1 MYALCGRKGNPMANQ
16 LRAIVFV
23 AQNGGAG
30 KTTLAAMLAVAA
42 AQSGEKVLA
51 IDVDPQGSLSAWGN
65 RRNGNGQTGECLVV
79 DRLAADHMRLGDCA
93 GAARQA
99 IARIQQ

>member
-1 MYALCGRKGNPMANQ
+1 MGQCLVGKPGATNGALRIDGLDGLDRMYALCGRKGNPMANQ

-51 IDVDPQGSLSAWGN
+51 IDVVVAELMLGFAW
-65 RRNGNGQTGECLVV
+65 RDLR
-79 DRLAADHMRLGDCA
+79 
-93 GAARQA
+93 
-99 IARIQQ
+99 